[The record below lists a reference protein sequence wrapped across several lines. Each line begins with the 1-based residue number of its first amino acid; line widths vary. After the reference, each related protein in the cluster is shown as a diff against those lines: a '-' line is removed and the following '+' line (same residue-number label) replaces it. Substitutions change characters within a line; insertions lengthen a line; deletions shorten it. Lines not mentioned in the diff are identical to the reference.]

1 MSTSLI
7 KNLRVEERNPNAL
20 LFEYWYFRTQYFHS
34 IAVFPTGVYTTRIL
48 SPESDITK
56 LLVQIKN
63 GDEAAQHKLLSIV
76 YENLRRIARN
86 RIGVKAK
93 DVTLNPTSLV
103 HEAYIKLANL
113 DKIDWQNRAHFYALA
128 AQAMRQVIYNDYV
141 KKNAQKRGGDA
152 VKVQVDIDAL
162 AQDVSSDVFNQL
174 EDALKELEQLEPR
187 QARIIEHR
195 FFGGLTIEET
205 AEVLNVSTATVKRD
219 WTVARLWLA
228 RALNES

>member
-1 MSTSLI
+1 M
-7 KNLRVEERNPNAL
+7 
-20 LFEYWYFRTQYFHS
+20 
-34 IAVFPTGVYTTRIL
+34 

-63 GDEAAQHKLLSIV
+63 GDKAAHHKLLSIV

-86 RIGVKAK
+86 RVGVKAT

-103 HEAYIKLANL
+103 HEAYIKLTNL

-128 AQAMRQVIYNDYV
+128 AQAMRQVIFNDYV
-141 KKNAQKRGGDA
+141 KKKAQKRGGDA

-162 AQDVSSDVFNQL
+162 AQEVSSDVFNQL
-174 EDALKELEQLEPR
+174 EEALQELEQLEPR

-205 AEVLNVSTATVKRD
+205 AEVLNISTATVKRD

-228 RALNES
+228 RALSES